1 MKKKSKWMAKIVN
14 KLESRAADKHD
25 LIVKYEM
32 LGLFILVA
40 IPLPGTG
47 AWTGALVAALF
58 DLRLKNA
65 VPIIFLGVTAAG
77 IVMSLITYG
86 VTALI

>member
-1 MKKKSKWMAKIVN
+1 MKTKSARLSAIAEKIEN
-14 KLESRAADKHD
+14 RGRLKGDIL
-25 LIVKYEM
+25 VKYEV

-47 AWTGALVAALF
+47 AWTGSLVAAMF

-65 VPIIFLGVTAAG
+65 VPAIFLGVVAAG
-77 IVMSLITYG
+77 IIMTLLSYG
-86 VTALI
+86 VNMLI